1 MPQPPVAPRKPTTRS
16 HHGHEV
22 VDDYD
27 WLRDPD
33 DPDVLAYLSAE
44 NDFAQAQLAHL
55 APLREALFEEIRG
68 RTQETDLG
76 VAVGLGP
83 WWYYQR
89 SFEGKQYVAQ
99 CRTPRR
105 AEEPRPVLSPGV
117 VVEGEQVVV
126 DGNVEAQ
133 GSPFYQLGAC
143 EVSVGGD
150 LVALAH
156 DRTGDERYDVVVR
169 RIVGGEVVDGALR
182 GVGTDLVWSLDGRYL
197 YYTRLDEAWRPHEI
211 WRHELGT
218 DPAGDVRLLEES
230 DERFWLGISSS
241 RDDRWLIAGAGSKT
255 TSQMWLLD
263 LSSADHQL
271 RSVAPRREGV
281 EYSVEVA
288 GDRLLVTHN
297 ADSPDF
303 DLAWAPLGSTS
314 HEQWRPCSVRGAGE
328 RILGVEAFASFSAL
342 SLRKDGLTAI
352 RVLPHD
358 PGQPTGFG
366 SSYDI
371 VPDEPLFTIETGTNL
386 ETDTRCLQVVTES
399 LVSPRAVWDVD
410 IVTGEWTL
418 LRRQPVLGGYDP
430 QDYEQHREWAVAADG
445 TRVPISVVH
454 RRGIARDGS
463 APGLLMGYGAYEV
476 PLDPW
481 FSVARISLM
490 DRGLVVALAHVRGG
504 GEQGRAWYEQGRLRH
519 KMTSMTDFLACA
531 DRLVGAGWVSGD
543 RLAAEGGSAGGLL
556 VGSAAMLEPERFAG
570 VLAEVPFVDALTTML
585 DPSLPLTVTEYEEW
599 GNPTDDPD
607 AYADIAA
614 YSPYGLVRA
623 GVRYP
628 AILATTSLND
638 ARVSYAEPAKWVA
651 RLRAVAGDAP
661 RRPPLLRTE
670 LVAGHAGRSG
680 RYDVW
685 RQVAWEYAFVLDS
698 VGATELLPGGLAE
711 D

>member
-169 RIVGGEVVDGALR
+169 RIVGGEVVDEALR
-182 GVGTDLVWSLDGRYL
+182 GVGTDLVWSLDGRHL

-698 VGATELLPGGLAE
+698 VGATDLLRGGLGE

>member
-16 HHGHEV
+16 HHGHQV
-22 VDDYD
+22 IDDYD
-27 WLRDPD
+27 WLRNPD
-33 DPDVLAYLSAE
+33 DPEVLEYLRAE
-44 NDFAQAQLAHL
+44 NDFAEAELAHL
-55 APLREALFEEIRG
+55 APVREALFEEIRG

-105 AEEPRPVLSPGV
+105 AGEPRPVLSPGV
-117 VVEGEQVVV
+117 VVAGEQVVV

-143 EVSVGGD
+143 EVSVCGD

-169 RIVGGEVVDGALR
+169 RIVGGEVVDEALR
-182 GVGTDLVWSLDGRYL
+182 GVGTDLVWSLDGRHL
-197 YYTRLDEAWRPHEI
+197 FYTRLDEAWRPHEI

-218 DPAGDVRLLEES
+218 DPAGDVRLLEEN

-263 LSSADHQL
+263 LSTADQQL
-271 RSVAPRREGV
+271 RPVAPRREGV

-303 DLAWAPLGSTS
+303 DLAWAPLDATS
-314 HEQWRPCSVRGAGE
+314 HEQWQLCGVREASE
-328 RILGVEAFASFSAL
+328 RILGVEAFTSFSAL

-352 RVLPHD
+352 RILPHD

-371 VPDEPLFTIETGTNL
+371 VPGEALFTIETGTNL
-386 ETDTRCLQVVTES
+386 ETETRCIQVVTES

-410 IVTGEWTL
+410 VVTGEWTL

-430 QDYEQHREWAVAADG
+430 QDYEQHREWAIAADG

-481 FSVARISLM
+481 FSVARLSLM

-519 KMTSMTDFLACA
+519 KITSMTDFLACA
-531 DRLVGAGWVSGD
+531 DRLVEAGWVSGD

-556 VGSAAMLEPERFAG
+556 VGSAAMLAPERFSG

-614 YSPYGLVRA
+614 YSPYDLVRS

-628 AILATTSLND
+628 AILTTTSLND

-651 RLRAVAGDAP
+651 RLRAVAGAAP

-670 LVAGHAGRSG
+670 LVAGHGGRSG

-698 VGATELLPGGLAE
+698 VGATDLLRGGLGE

>member
-169 RIVGGEVVDGALR
+169 RIVGGEVVDEALR

-263 LSSADHQL
+263 LSTADREL

-303 DLAWAPLGSTS
+303 DLAWARLGSTS
-314 HEQWRPCSVRGAGE
+314 HEQWQPCSVRGAGE

-371 VPDEPLFTIETGTNL
+371 APDEPLFTIETGTNL

-454 RRGIARDGS
+454 RRGLARDGA

-531 DRLVGAGWVSGD
+531 DRLVAAGWVSGD

-556 VGSAAMLEPERFAG
+556 VGSAAMLAPERFAG

-670 LVAGHAGRSG
+670 LVAGHGGRSG

-698 VGATELLPGGLAE
+698 VGATDLLPGGLGE

>member
-55 APLREALFEEIRG
+55 APLREALFVEIRG

-182 GVGTDLVWSLDGRYL
+182 GVGADLVWSLDGRHL

-386 ETDTRCLQVVTES
+386 ETDTRRLQVVTES

-463 APGLLMGYGAYEV
+463 AAGLLMGYGAYEV

-556 VGSAAMLEPERFAG
+556 VGSAAMLAPERFAG

-599 GNPTDDPD
+599 GNPTDDPN

-670 LVAGHAGRSG
+670 LVAGHGGRSG

-698 VGATELLPGGLAE
+698 VGATDLLRGGLGE

>member
-314 HEQWRPCSVRGAGE
+314 HEQWQPCSVRGAGE

-556 VGSAAMLEPERFAG
+556 VGSAAMLAPERFAG

-698 VGATELLPGGLAE
+698 VGATDLLRGGLGE

>member
-16 HHGHEV
+16 HHGHQV
-22 VDDYD
+22 IDDYD
-27 WLRDPD
+27 WLRNPD
-33 DPDVLAYLSAE
+33 DPEVLEYLRAE
-44 NDFAQAQLAHL
+44 NDFAEAELAHL
-55 APLREALFEEIRG
+55 APVREALFEEIRG

-105 AEEPRPVLSPGV
+105 AGEPRPVLSPGV
-117 VVEGEQVVV
+117 VVAGEQVVV

-169 RIVGGEVVDGALR
+169 RIVGGEVVDEALR
-182 GVGTDLVWSLDGRYL
+182 GVGTDLVWSLDGRHL
-197 YYTRLDEAWRPHEI
+197 FYTRLDEAWRPHEI

-218 DPAGDVRLLEES
+218 DPAGDVRLLEER

-263 LSSADHQL
+263 LSTADQQL
-271 RSVAPRREGV
+271 RPVAPRREGV

-303 DLAWAPLGSTS
+303 DLAWAPLDATS
-314 HEQWRPCSVRGAGE
+314 HEQWQLCGVREASE
-328 RILGVEAFASFSAL
+328 RILGVEAFTSFSAL

-352 RVLPHD
+352 RILPHD

-371 VPDEPLFTIETGTNL
+371 VPGEALFTIETGTNL
-386 ETDTRCLQVVTES
+386 ETETRCIQVVTES

-410 IVTGEWTL
+410 VVTGEWTL

-430 QDYEQHREWAVAADG
+430 QDYEQHREWAIAADG

-481 FSVARISLM
+481 FSVARLSLM

-504 GEQGRAWYEQGRLRH
+504 G
-519 KMTSMTDFLACA
+519 
-531 DRLVGAGWVSGD
+531 GWPP
-543 RLAAEGGSAGGLL
+543 R
-556 VGSAAMLEPERFAG
+556 
-570 VLAEVPFVDALTTML
+570 
-585 DPSLPLTVTEYEEW
+585 
-599 GNPTDDPD
+599 
-607 AYADIAA
+607 
-614 YSPYGLVRA
+614 
-623 GVRYP
+623 
-628 AILATTSLND
+628 
-638 ARVSYAEPAKWVA
+638 VA
-651 RLRAVAGDAP
+651 RPVACSSGP
-661 RRPPLLRTE
+661 RPCSR
-670 LVAGHAGRSG
+670 RSASQG
-680 RYDVW
+680 CSPRCPSST
-685 RQVAWEYAFVLDS
+685 R
-698 VGATELLPGGLAE
+698 
-711 D
+711 